1 MIVEDVYCVNE
12 VLKVMN
18 DSGLFK
24 ANRLTNIEMMN
35 SAAEIFETVEDLEEP
50 RRYNETL
57 KLCCRHM
64 VRMANI
70 PETD

>member
-12 VLKVMN
+12 IMKVMN

-24 ANRLTNIEMMN
+24 ARRSNAEMMD
-35 SAAEIFETVEDLEEP
+35 SAVEIFEMVENLEEP

-57 KLCCRHM
+57 KMCCKRM
-64 VRMANI
+64 V
-70 PETD
+70 TK